1 MFLRQVY
8 FYLCRRFHIE
18 FFKTASS
25 VELHFSIA
33 LQITNIILGTK
44 TVWRTA
50 KKSCGES
57 SPEVPGGPRRSPE
70 FPSKLSPQI

>member
-8 FYLCRRFHIE
+8 FYLCRRFQIE

-57 SPEVPGGPRRSPE
+57 SPEVPGGPQSSPA
-70 FPSKLSPQI
+70 S